1 LKANI
6 SRKGLL
12 REGFTVRRRR
22 GQDKPDKVERRKIR
36 REKEGKV
43 DREWAR
49 LLRPAEEIHMIV

>member
-22 GQDKPDKVERRKIR
+22 GEDKPDKGERRKIGWR
-36 REKEGKV
+36 RRGKWTENRHV
-43 DREWAR
+43 CYI
-49 LLRPAEEIHMIV
+49 LLRKYA